1 MLQFRSTENNPLSMR
16 SSKNIYN
23 VPFDTVWQLVIS
35 TFFFVFFWFLVLF
48 FTIISWLIKVFAFN
62 HRDIAIMYS
71 IVSPCCHKVLDSKFS
86 QVNTTLTGPC
96 NNTTSTGRCNNVS
109 FWNQIQRFI
118 IFFFLIFS
126 LFYTCKNQSKL
137 FSQLNILVVFPPPK
151 RRKMTLIRRLKS
163 IVSTCSEGVWMN
175 SF

>member
-1 MLQFRSTENNPLSMR
+1 MTTGN
-16 SSKNIYN
+16 KYG
-23 VPFDTVWQLVIS
+23 
-35 TFFFVFFWFLVLF
+35 FFCFLFWLLVLF

-71 IVSPCCHKVLDSKFS
+71 IVSPCYHKVLDSKFS
-86 QVNTTLTGPC
+86 QVNTTSTGPC

-118 IFFFLIFS
+118 IFFFLSFS
-126 LFYTCKNQSKL
+126 LFYTGKNQRKL
-137 FSQLNILVVFPPPK
+137 FSQLSILVVCPPPK

-163 IVSTCSEGVWMN
+163 IVSTCNEGVWMN